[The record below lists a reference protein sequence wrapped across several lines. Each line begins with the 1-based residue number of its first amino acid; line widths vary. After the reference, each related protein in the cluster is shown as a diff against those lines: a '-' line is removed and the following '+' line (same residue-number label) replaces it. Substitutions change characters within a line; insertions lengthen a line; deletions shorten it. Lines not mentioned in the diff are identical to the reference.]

1 MLKDTP
7 SINKP
12 RYSMAKIEVLAQ
24 DVKKEIE
31 ALKIYRNGWENDIRE
46 GWGQNNDAQEVLYEL
61 YEISN
66 SIIVALQDVLA
77 GHYRGKMAMIL
88 TQRKLEKL
96 VKSDKFD
103 ELATM
108 SEAGMCHVIT
118 TGTRHHIRV
127 MFQDLEI
134 LTK

>member
-12 RYSMAKIEVLAQ
+12 RYNMEVLAE
-24 DVKKEIE
+24 DVKKEIA
-31 ALKIYRNGWENDIRE
+31 ALKVYRSGWENDIRE
-46 GWGQNNDAQEVLYEL
+46 GWGQNNEAQEILYEL

-77 GHYRGKMAMIL
+77 GHYRGKMAMIM
-88 TQRKLEKL
+88 TKQKLEKL
-96 VKSDKFD
+96 DK
-103 ELATM
+103 LATM

-118 TGTRHHIRV
+118 TGTRNHIRV

>member
-12 RYSMAKIEVLAQ
+12 RYSMAEVLAQ

-31 ALKIYRNGWENDIRE
+31 ALKIYRSGWENDIRE
-46 GWGQNNDAQEVLYEL
+46 GWGQNNAQEILYEL

-108 SEAGMCHVIT
+108 SEAGMCHIIT